1 MSLNLNKVILAGRIV
16 AEPEL
21 KQTAS
26 GISVVSFR
34 IAVNRR
40 SQQQNEAD
48 FFNVTAWQN
57 TAEFIAKYFHKGSAI
72 CVCGRI
78 QNRTYTDQNG
88 HPDSARTMARHT
100 DTLSFDEL
108 ARSAA
113 RLLAPDGELSV
124 VIPYDR
130 AHDMTVSCAC
140 HGLFATR
147 QTIVVPVEG
156 GKPKRILMAFSR
168 SGAAHSVETLCIQ
181 DKQRQ
186 YTPAYI
192 RLVEDFYLKM

>member
-1 MSLNLNKVILAGRIV
+1 MSLNLNKVILAGRSV

-78 QNRTYTDQNG
+78 QNRTYTDQSG
-88 HPDSARTMARHT
+88 QKRTWT
-100 DTLSFDEL
+100 DIVAEEVNFVESRNAQDGQSSGFG
-108 ARSAA
+108 
-113 RLLAPDGELSV
+113 APDA
-124 VIPYDR
+124 Y
-130 AHDMTVSCAC
+130 
-140 HGLFATR
+140 
-147 QTIVVPVEG
+147 
-156 GKPKRILMAFSR
+156 
-168 SGAAHSVETLCIQ
+168 AA
-181 DKQRQ
+181 
-186 YTPAYI
+186 PAYSSPAQTNAPKFEEI
-192 RLVEDFYLKM
+192 KTDDDLPF